1 MAWMY
6 VCEKQLSLEQSEP
19 AGILRVNLP
28 VVYGQ
33 LYVMPMMARF
43 CKLYP
48 EIKLDISLTD
58 DYIDMVSHSIDV
70 AIRSGHLKDSRLVAR
85 KLSPMDVVTCASP
98 GFLSNTKKVTNSNIA
113 KQPWILYRFL
123 YTGKIMPVYGIHGAG
138 KNKKR
143 YELTPG
149 AALITTDG
157 LSMATACQS
166 GLGLLQ
172 APHFLLRE
180 AVLSGSLELVQ
191 SFYRSE
197 DFSVYAYY
205 SHKDYMPV
213 KIRVFLDY
221 IVNEL
226 KAIGEDCKTTFLSK

>member
-70 AIRSGHLKDSRLVAR
+70 
-85 KLSPMDVVTCASP
+85 VTCASP

-143 YELTPG
+143 YELTPE